1 MQVSKPKNSLQK
13 RLFFWFVSLSVL
25 PMLLLLVTNL
35 PQIKNTLK
43 KNAATLLV
51 QTAEAKAS
59 FVINWFDFR
68 FKDLDY
74 QAQDPRNTAFLQSL
88 SSGLSNSN
96 SSVKSYTQSFDWTYR
111 KSFHESNLLNL
122 TRKYTYIYDVFLI
135 DLHGNILFTVAQK
148 EDLGNNLLTG
158 GSSNTLFSRS
168 VRETLNTGRSLFS
181 GIERYAP
188 SNHMLTGFLT
198 APLLNELGEKVGVLA
213 IQIKLDKLYQQV
225 ATSQTSQTS
234 QTHYI
239 IDSTGL
245 LLSPIQHKKQVL
257 TKKITIPTA
266 IGKNPRDHTLKP
278 YSGPEGNTV
287 YGYQTTIKIANINW
301 LLMSEITQEEALATS
316 NEIQNMTFFFG
327 ALLVMFAGITGSLLS
342 KRIVKP
348 IINLSKVTH
357 AVAQGESHQQANIE
371 QDDEIGE
378 LAKTF
383 NHMIQVREK
392 YIKTINDNS
401 HDIQKA
407 LNELSEQKF
416 AFDQHA
422 IVAITDL
429 NGTITYANKR
439 FCDISGFTNNE
450 LVGSN
455 HRILNSAHHPLAFFT
470 QMFTTISAGHV
481 WHAEICNQA
490 KNGSLY
496 WVETTIV
503 PIKNADGELTSYIAI
518 RTDISHMK
526 QVEAELIQTAAEA
539 EAANIAKSEFLANM
553 SHEIR
558 TPLNGVIGMN
568 SLLLNSDLNHEQYQR
583 CKIVNSSAN
592 GLLTIIND
600 ILDFSKI
607 EAGKLELEL
616 IDFNLATLIS
626 NIGSSM
632 AFKAEEKGVELICP
646 ANSIESC
653 WYKGDPGRIRQ
664 VLVNLIGNAIKF
676 TPDGEVSVS
685 VNVIDNKN
693 GQYHL
698 LVEVTDTGIGLT
710 SEQQQGLFER
720 FTQADGSTTRKY
732 GGTGLGLTIS
742 KQLVELMGG
751 EIHIESSINEGST
764 FSFALIIEQS
774 KQVAPPTPA
783 SNLNEQ
789 SILVVDDNYTNRKL
803 LSELF
808 NHWGLTYEQTESG
821 EEALQQLIDAAAQK
835 KPFSIAI
842 IDMQMP
848 SMDGAELAQLIRQHE
863 SIADTKIILLT
874 SQALR
879 GDAKKMQQI
888 GVNGFLTKPVIQSDL
903 YHALLQVTGQG
914 EDTRLITRH
923 TARELSLFDAHVL
936 VVEDNLTNQLVAK
949 GMLEEFGITVS
960 IAANGEEAITSLT
973 KQHYDL
979 VFMDCQMPVMDG
991 FQATR
996 LIRETS
1002 SSVRQHDIPIIA
1014 MTANVMADDKARCQ
1028 SAGMNDFIAKPVNPT
1043 ILRETLNTW
1052 LTKNGSS
1059 NKQETADYKNEEQQ
1073 TFDASKNTQLEEHEE
1088 QIFDASV
1095 LQQLLNDEAQIQSI
1109 IDAFMSEVPSH
1120 LKQLTNALEE
1130 GDSDSAAALAHKIK
1144 GSASSVGANRIARIA
1159 KHIEIS
1165 SREDKLE
1172 PLAQSLGELTEAFKQ
1187 LQDTLSEKTL

>member
-1 MQVSKPKNSLQK
+1 MLVFKPKTSLQK
-13 RLFFWFVSLSVL
+13 RLFFWFVGLSVL
-25 PMLLLLVTNL
+25 PMLLLVAINQ

-43 KNAATLLV
+43 KNAATLLA

-88 SSGLSNSN
+88 SSGLSDSR
-96 SSVKSYTQSFDWTYR
+96 SSPKSYIQSFDWTYR

-135 DLHGNILFTVAQK
+135 DLHGNILFTVVQE
-148 EDLGNNLLTG
+148 EDLGSNLLIG
-158 GSSNTLFSRS
+158 DNSNTLFSHS

-188 SNHMLTGFLT
+188 SKNMLTGFLT
-198 APLLNELGEKVGVLA
+198 APLLDEFGEKIGVLA
-213 IQIKLDKLYQQV
+213 IQIKLDKLYQQIT
-225 ATSQTSQTS
+225 TSQTSQTS
-234 QTHYI
+234 QKHYI
-239 IDSTGL
+239 IDTTGL
-245 LLSPIQHKKQVL
+245 LLSPIHNRKQILVKKL
-257 TKKITIPTA
+257 PPPTA
-266 IGKNPRDHTLKP
+266 IAKTSGGYSLEP
-278 YSGPEGNTV
+278 YTGPEGSPV

-301 LLMSEITQEEALATS
+301 LLMSEITQKEALAAS
-316 NEIQNMTFFFG
+316 NKIQNMTFFFG
-327 ALLVMFAGITGSLLS
+327 ALLTVFAGIAGLIQS

-348 IINLSKVTH
+348 IIKLSQVTH
-357 AVAQGESHQQANIE
+357 AVTQGKSRQQVDIE
-371 QDDEIGE
+371 NNDEIGE
-378 LAKTF
+378 LTETF
-383 NHMIQVREK
+383 NHMIKVREE
-392 YIKTINDNS
+392 YITTIHDNNKQ
-401 HDIQKA
+401 IQKT

-429 NGTITYANKR
+429 AGTITYVNKR
-439 FCDISGFTNNE
+439 FCDISGFTQSE
-450 LVGSN
+450 LIGSN
-455 HRILNSAHHPLAFFT
+455 HRILNSAYHPAAFFT
-470 QMFTTISAGHV
+470 QMFVTISAGHV
-481 WHAEICNQA
+481 WHDEICNQN
-490 KNGSLY
+490 KEGTLY
-496 WVETTIV
+496 WVDTTVV
-503 PIKNADGELTSYIAI
+503 PIKNANGELTSYIAI
-518 RTDISHMK
+518 RTDISHIK
-526 QVEAELIQTAAEA
+526 QVETELIQAANEA
-539 EAANIAKSEFLANM
+539 ETANIAKSEFLANM

-568 SLLLNSDLNHEQYQR
+568 NLLLNSGLNQEQYQR

-626 NIGSSM
+626 DIGSSM
-632 AFKAEEKGVELICP
+632 AFRAEEKGIELICP
-646 ANSIESC
+646 ANPIDSY

-664 VLVNLIGNAIKF
+664 ILVNLIGNAIKF
-676 TPDGEVSVS
+676 TPDGEVSVN

-698 LVEVTDTGIGLT
+698 LVEVIDTGIGLT
-710 SEQQQGLFER
+710 SDQQQGLFER

-751 EIHIESSINEGST
+751 EIHVESSINEGSA
-764 FSFALIIEQS
+764 FSFALTIEQS
-774 KQVAPPTPA
+774 KQVAPLAPA
-783 SNLNEQ
+783 INLNEQ

-808 NHWGLTYEQTESG
+808 NYWGLSYEQTENG
-821 EEALQQLIDAAAQK
+821 EDALQKLIDAAAQEQ
-835 KPFSIAI
+835 PFSIAI

-848 SMDGAELAQLIRQHE
+848 SMDGAKLAQLIRQHE
-863 SIADTKIILLT
+863 SIAKTRIILLT

-888 GVNGFLTKPVIQSDL
+888 GVNGFLTKPVNQSDL
-903 YHALLQVTGQG
+903 YHALLQITGQG
-914 EDTRLITRH
+914 EDTRLITCH

-960 IAANGEEAITSLT
+960 IAANGEEAIASLT

-979 VFMDCQMPVMDG
+979 VFMDCQMPIMDG

-996 LIRETS
+996 LIRDINS
-1002 SSVRQHDIPIIA
+1002 NVQQHDIPVIA

-1043 ILRETLNTW
+1043 ILHEMLNTW
-1052 LTKNGSS
+1052 LTQQSS
-1059 NKQETADYKNEEQQ
+1059 NKQDSSDYIDEDQQ
-1073 TFDASKNTQLEEHEE
+1073 ALEASKKMQLAKPEE
-1088 QIFDASV
+1088 QIFDPSV
-1095 LQQLLNDEAQIQSI
+1095 LQQLLSNEAQIQSI
-1109 IDAFMSEVPSH
+1109 IDAFISEVPSH
-1120 LKQLTNALEE
+1120 LEQLTSALEQ
-1130 GDSDSAAALAHKIK
+1130 SDANNVAALAHKIK
-1144 GSASSVGANRIARIA
+1144 GSASSIGANVLAQIA
-1159 KHIEIS
+1159 KHIEIA
-1165 SREDKLE
+1165 SREGKLE
-1172 PLAQSLGELTEAFKQ
+1172 TLAQDLSELTAAFKQ
-1187 LQDTLSEKTL
+1187 LQATLLE